1 MQKACACGND
11 VEEKQQQSA
20 QNLPLHQGRPTPG
33 ISNRPEWKTYNTE
46 EKANRRGTILIEWL
60 LRLWWQKEM
69 GTGSRKTGQMDQQ
82 EVGMDERESSWSCC
96 LAVLVPWIWAK
107 YPNFKG
113 LSACKERQGVATNL
127 EYNPNPH
134 PQIMRPPLS
143 SLLLSLTP
151 SPAAF
156 SFLPSLQP
164 PCSSSSAST
173 QVSPR
178 HPLPLLCLEDKH
190 HQSRAFVLLTIYNP
204 QWLAHSRCSINTSG
218 VNKWLKF

>member
-33 ISNRPEWKTYNTE
+33 ISNRPKWKTYNTE

-134 PQIMRPPLS
+134 PQIMGPCCPACFF
-143 SLLLSLTP
+143 LLP
-151 SPAAF
+151 QVQ
-156 SFLPSLQP
+156 LPSLSCPHCSHPAPQAQP
-164 PCSSSSAST
+164 APRFLHATHCLSSAW
-173 QVSPR
+173 R
-178 HPLPLLCLEDKH
+178 
-190 HQSRAFVLLTIYNP
+190 
-204 QWLAHSRCSINTSG
+204 INTIRAGPLSCLQFTILSDLHTVG
-218 VNKWLKF
+218 AQ